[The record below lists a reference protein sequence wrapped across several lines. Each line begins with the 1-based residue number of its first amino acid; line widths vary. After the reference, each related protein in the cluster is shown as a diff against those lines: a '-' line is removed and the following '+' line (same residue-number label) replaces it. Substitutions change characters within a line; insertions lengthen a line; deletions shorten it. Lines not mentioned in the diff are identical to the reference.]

1 MKHWRTSGSPLN
13 SYQVKKLTDCELGK
27 YRNYIGNSFDVAMQA
42 GKSLH
47 FLGYMMK
54 EVVTEIKKRGI
65 PPTGMM
71 GMCRCDT
78 HKLLPPPP
86 AKEPV

>member
-42 GKSLH
+42 GK
-47 FLGYMMK
+47 
-54 EVVTEIKKRGI
+54 
-65 PPTGMM
+65 
-71 GMCRCDT
+71 
-78 HKLLPPPP
+78 
-86 AKEPV
+86 

>member
-1 MKHWRTSGSPLN
+1 MKRGKTPGSPLKPH
-13 SYQVKKLTDCELGK
+13 QVKKLTDCELGK
-27 YRNYIGNSFDVAMQA
+27 YRNYVGNSFDIAMQA
-42 GKSLH
+42 RKPLYV
-47 FLGYMMK
+47 LGYMMN

-71 GMCRCDT
+71 GKCSCDT

-86 AKEPV
+86 AKETV